1 MHGGLF
7 MNHIVC
13 IDYENRAD
21 IKNLCCYS
29 DVKYVSFIGK
39 DQKDNLKA
47 QPGTRLSRK
56 RMDQI
61 GKVYLDWHII
71 DYIKNRLN
79 TGDTKFLIVSDD
91 GIFDSFA
98 RYVNMTYNER
108 IVEKISRK
116 KWQTLNMEAN

>member
-1 MHGGLF
+1 MEDY

-21 IKNLCCYS
+21 ITNLRCYS

-39 DQKDNLKA
+39 NQKDNLKA

-56 RMDQI
+56 RMNQV
-61 GKVYLDWHII
+61 GKDFLDWNII
-71 DYIKNRLN
+71 EYINNRLN
-79 TGDTKFLIVSDD
+79 NEDTKFLIVSDD
-91 GIFDSFA
+91 GIFDSFS
-98 RYVNMTYNER
+98 RFVNMTHNKN

-116 KWQTLNMEAN
+116 KWQTLNLEMK

>member
-1 MHGGLF
+1 MGDY

-21 IKNLCCYS
+21 ISNLRCYS

-56 RMDQI
+56 RMDQV
-61 GKVYLDWHII
+61 GKDYLDWHII
-71 DYIKNRLN
+71 EYVKNRLN
-79 TGDTKFLIVSDD
+79 NEDTKFLIVSDD
-91 GIFDSFA
+91 GIFDSFSKF
-98 RYVNMTYNER
+98 VNMTHNKN

-116 KWQTLNMEAN
+116 KWKTLNLEIN

>member
-1 MHGGLF
+1 MEDY

-21 IKNLCCYS
+21 ITNLRCYS

-39 DQKDNLKA
+39 NQKDNLKA

-56 RMDQI
+56 RMDQM
-61 GKVYLDWHII
+61 GKDFLDWNII
-71 DYIKNRLN
+71 EYVNNRLN
-79 TGDTKFLIVSDD
+79 NEDTKFLIVSDD
-91 GIFDSFA
+91 GIFDSFS
-98 RYVNMTYNER
+98 RFVNMTHNKN

-116 KWQTLNMEAN
+116 KWQTLNLEMK

>member
-1 MHGGLF
+1 MEDY

-21 IKNLCCYS
+21 ITNLRCYS

-39 DQKDNLKA
+39 NQKDNLKA

-56 RMDQI
+56 RMNQV
-61 GKVYLDWHII
+61 GKDFLDWNII
-71 DYIKNRLN
+71 EYVNNRLN
-79 TGDTKFLIVSDD
+79 NEDTKFLIVSDD
-91 GIFDSFA
+91 GIFDSFS
-98 RYVNMTYNER
+98 RFVNMTHNKN

-116 KWQTLNMEAN
+116 KWQTLNLEMK

>member
-1 MHGGLF
+1 MEDY

-21 IKNLCCYS
+21 ITNLRCYS

-39 DQKDNLKA
+39 NQKDNLKA

-56 RMDQI
+56 RMDQV
-61 GKVYLDWHII
+61 GKDFLDWNII
-71 DYIKNRLN
+71 EYINNRLN
-79 TGDTKFLIVSDD
+79 NEDTKFLIVSDD
-91 GIFDSFA
+91 GIFDSFS
-98 RYVNMTYNER
+98 RFVNMTHNKN

-116 KWQTLNMEAN
+116 KWQTLNLEMK

>member
-1 MHGGLF
+1 

-21 IKNLCCYS
+21 ITNLRCYS

-39 DQKDNLKA
+39 NQKDNLKA

-56 RMDQI
+56 RMDQV
-61 GKVYLDWHII
+61 GKDFLDWNII
-71 DYIKNRLN
+71 EYVNNRLN
-79 TGDTKFLIVSDD
+79 NEDTKFLIVSDD
-91 GIFDSFA
+91 GIFDSFS
-98 RYVNMTYNER
+98 RFVNMTHNKN

-116 KWQTLNMEAN
+116 KWQTLNLEMK

>member
-1 MHGGLF
+1 MEDY

-21 IKNLCCYS
+21 ITNLRCYS

-39 DQKDNLKA
+39 NQKDNLKA

-56 RMDQI
+56 RMDQV
-61 GKVYLDWHII
+61 GKDFLDWNII
-71 DYIKNRLN
+71 EYVNNRLN
-79 TGDTKFLIVSDD
+79 NEDTKFLIVSDD
-91 GIFDSFA
+91 GIFDSFS
-98 RYVNMTYNER
+98 RFVNMTHNKN

-116 KWQTLNMEAN
+116 KWQTLNLEMK

>member
-1 MHGGLF
+1 MEDY

-21 IKNLCCYS
+21 ISNLRCYS

-56 RMDQI
+56 RMDQV
-61 GKVYLDWHII
+61 GKDYLDWHII
-71 DYIKNRLN
+71 EYVKNRLN
-79 TGDTKFLIVSDD
+79 NEDTKFLIVSDD
-91 GIFDSFA
+91 GIFDSFSKF
-98 RYVNMTYNER
+98 VNMTHNKN

-116 KWQTLNMEAN
+116 KWKTLNLEIN

>member
-1 MHGGLF
+1 

-21 IKNLCCYS
+21 IKNLRYYS

-61 GKVYLDWHII
+61 GKDYLDWHII
-71 DYIKNRLN
+71 DYVKNRLN

-98 RYVNMTYNER
+98 RYVNMTYNEK

>member
-1 MHGGLF
+1 MEDY

-21 IKNLCCYS
+21 ITNLRCYS

-39 DQKDNLKA
+39 NQKDNLKA

-56 RMDQI
+56 RMNQV
-61 GKVYLDWHII
+61 GKDFLDWNII
-71 DYIKNRLN
+71 EYVNNRLN
-79 TGDTKFLIVSDD
+79 NEDTKFLIVSDD
-91 GIFDSFA
+91 SIFDSFS
-98 RYVNMTYNER
+98 RFVNMTHNKK

-116 KWQTLNMEAN
+116 KWQTLNLEMK

>member
-1 MHGGLF
+1 

-21 IKNLCCYS
+21 ITNLRCYS

-39 DQKDNLKA
+39 NQKDNLKA

-56 RMDQI
+56 RMNQV
-61 GKVYLDWHII
+61 GKDFLDWNII
-71 DYIKNRLN
+71 EYVNNRLN
-79 TGDTKFLIVSDD
+79 NEDTKFLIVSDD
-91 GIFDSFA
+91 SIFDSFS
-98 RYVNMTYNER
+98 RFVNMTHNKK

-116 KWQTLNMEAN
+116 KWQTLNLEMK